1 MPVSMSERQREI
13 RRRRKR
19 KEKLNKI
26 KAKLEKASSGEKA
39 KMAEQLRGRT
49 PGAEFIIK
57 DLELE

>member
-1 MPVSMSERQREI
+1 VSSSERQREI

-26 KAKLEKASSGEKA
+26 KSRLDRASSGEKA
-39 KMAEQLRGRT
+39 KMAEQLRRRT